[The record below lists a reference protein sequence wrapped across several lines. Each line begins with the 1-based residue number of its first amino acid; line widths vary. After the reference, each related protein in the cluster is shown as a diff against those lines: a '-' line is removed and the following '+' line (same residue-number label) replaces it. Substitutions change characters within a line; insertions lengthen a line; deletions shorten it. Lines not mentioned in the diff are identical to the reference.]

1 MAYSV
6 TLSDGT
12 KLDNLALN
20 GNNFVSS
27 TKLTE
32 GDFKDKLSKV
42 TITDS
47 EGKEEKHKDMVLVQ
61 VTQPSNSE
69 WWFIL
74 ADKSEDQVKQ
84 EQLKQS
90 IASLTDMMMTLSMSA
105 ASASTTATST
115 DTTK

>member
-32 GDFKDKLSKV
+32 DDFKDKLSKV
-42 TITDS
+42 TITDDD
-47 EGKEEKHKDMVLVQ
+47 GKSTDYTDMVLIQ
-61 VTQPSNSE
+61 VAQVGDES
-69 WWFIL
+69 WFIL
-74 ADKSEDQVKQ
+74 GEKAQDD
-84 EQLKQS
+84 
-90 IASLTDMMMTLSMSA
+90 ASKLRAAVATLTNLIMQGGHN
-105 ASASTTATST
+105 
-115 DTTK
+115 

>member
-32 GDFKDKLSKV
+32 ADFKNKLSKV
-42 TITDS
+42 TITDDD
-47 EGKEEKHKDMVLVQ
+47 GQTKDYTDMVLVQ
-61 VTQPSNSE
+61 VTQVGDE
-69 WWFIL
+69 TWFIL
-74 ADKSEDQVKQ
+74 GEKAQDDFSKLQDAV
-84 EQLKQS
+84 
-90 IASLTDMMMTLSMSA
+90 AALTDMIMQGGLTNE
-105 ASASTTATST
+105 
-115 DTTK
+115 K

>member
-42 TITDS
+42 TITDDD
-47 EGKEEKHKDMVLVQ
+47 GKAKDYTDMVLVQ
-61 VTQPSNSE
+61 VTQVGDES
-69 WWFIL
+69 WFIL
-74 ADKSEDQVKQ
+74 GEKAQDDVSKLQAAV
-84 EQLKQS
+84 
-90 IASLTDMMMTLSMSA
+90 AALTDMIMQGGLTNEN
-105 ASASTTATST
+105 
-115 DTTK
+115 

>member
-32 GDFKDKLSKV
+32 AVFKNKLSKV
-42 TITDS
+42 TITDDD
-47 EGKEEKHKDMVLVQ
+47 GQTKDYTDMVLVQ
-61 VTQPSNSE
+61 VTQVGDE
-69 WWFIL
+69 TWFIL
-74 ADKSEDQVKQ
+74 GEKAQDDLSKLQDAV
-84 EQLKQS
+84 
-90 IASLTDMMMTLSMSA
+90 ATLTDMIMQGGL
-105 ASASTTATST
+105 TSE
-115 DTTK
+115 K

>member
-32 GDFKDKLSKV
+32 ADFKDKLSKV
-42 TITDS
+42 TITDDD
-47 EGKEEKHKDMVLVQ
+47 GQTKDYTDMVLVQ
-61 VTQPSNSE
+61 VTQVGDE
-69 WWFIL
+69 TWFIL
-74 ADKSEDQVKQ
+74 GEKVQDDLSK
-84 EQLKQS
+84 LKD
-90 IASLTDMMMTLSMSA
+90 AVATLTDMIMQGGL
-105 ASASTTATST
+105 TSE
-115 DTTK
+115 K

>member
-42 TITDS
+42 TITDDD
-47 EGKEEKHKDMVLVQ
+47 GKAKDYTDMVLVQ
-61 VTQPSNSE
+61 VTQMGDE
-69 WWFIL
+69 TWFIL
-74 ADKSEDQVKQ
+74 GEKMQDDVSKLQAAV
-84 EQLKQS
+84 
-90 IASLTDMMMTLSMSA
+90 AALTDMIMQGGLTNA
-105 ASASTTATST
+105 
-115 DTTK
+115 D

>member
-27 TKLTE
+27 STKLTE

-42 TITDS
+42 TITDDD
-47 EGKEEKHKDMVLVQ
+47 GKAKDYTDMVLVQ
-61 VTQPSNSE
+61 VTQVGDES
-69 WWFIL
+69 WFIL
-74 ADKSEDQVKQ
+74 GEKAQDDVSELRDAVA
-84 EQLKQS
+84 L
-90 IASLTDMMMTLSMSA
+90 LTDMVMQGGLTNE
-105 ASASTTATST
+105 
-115 DTTK
+115 K

>member
-27 TKLTE
+27 AKLTE

-42 TITDS
+42 TITDND
-47 EGKEEKHKDMVLVQ
+47 GKAKDYTDMELVQ
-61 VTQPSNSE
+61 VTQVDDES
-69 WWFIL
+69 WFIL
-74 ADKSEDQVKQ
+74 AEKAQDDVSK
-84 EQLKQS
+84 LKAA
-90 IASLTDMMMTLSMSA
+90 IAELTDVIMQGGLTNE
-105 ASASTTATST
+105 
-115 DTTK
+115 K

>member
-32 GDFKDKLSKV
+32 DDFKNKLSKV
-42 TITDS
+42 TITDDD
-47 EGKEEKHKDMVLVQ
+47 GKAKDYTDMVLVQ
-61 VTQPSNSE
+61 VTQVGDES
-69 WWFIL
+69 WFIL
-74 ADKSEDQVKQ
+74 GEKAQDDVSK
-84 EQLKQS
+84 LQS
-90 IASLTDMMMTLSMSA
+90 AVAALTDMIMQGGLTNA
-105 ASASTTATST
+105 
-115 DTTK
+115 D